1 MRWVNLIFGGFA
13 LLTAISTSVQAQSF
27 PAKSIVFV
35 VPYPAGGGVD
45 LTGRLLAGKMSQQ
58 LARSIVIENRAGAG
72 GTIGAE
78 YVAKAAADGYTYL
91 IGGTGPLSVAPAL
104 YKNLPYNPIRD
115 FAPVMLVVRIPQIL
129 VVHASLPVRSLS
141 ELLALIRK
149 HPGQF
154 NAASGGTG
162 TGQHLSAALMAT
174 MAKVQI
180 THVPYKGT
188 APAVSDLLGGHV
200 EMYFGDP
207 SILPLVKSGR
217 LRALGVT
224 TKDRYPALPDVQSIG
239 EVLKGFELIS
249 FYAMSAPAGTPR
261 EIVQRMNAE
270 ANKALVDPETRQKF
284 ESNGLLPAGGT
295 PEYLGD
301 LIRTHSAVSAKVLR
315 EANATKD

>member
-1 MRWVNLIFGGFA
+1 MRWPSVVLGA
-13 LLTAISTSVQAQSF
+13 LAAAVIASNAWAQAF
-27 PAKSIVFV
+27 PSKPIVFV

-45 LTGRLLAGKMSQQ
+45 LTGRILGARMAQQ
-58 LARSIVIENRAGAG
+58 LGRPVLVENRAGAS
-72 GTIGAE
+72 GTLGAD
-78 YVAKAAADGYTYL
+78 YVVKAPPDGYTYL

-104 YKNLPYNPIRD
+104 YKNLSYNPLRD
-115 FAPVMLVVRIPQIL
+115 FAPVMLIVRIPQIL
-129 VVHASLPVRSLS
+129 VVHSSLPVRSLQD
-141 ELLALIRK
+141 LLALIRK
-149 HPGQF
+149 RPGQF

-162 TGQHLSAALMAT
+162 TGQHLAGALMAT
-174 MAKVQI
+174 MAKLKI

-188 APAVSDLLGGHV
+188 APAVNDLLGGHV

-224 TKDRYPALPDVQSIG
+224 TAERYPALPAVPAIG
-239 EVLKGFELIS
+239 EVLTGFELIS

-261 EIVQRMNAE
+261 DIVVRMNAE
-270 ANKALVDPETRQKF
+270 ANKALADPETRQKF

-295 PEYLGD
+295 PEFLGE

-315 EANATKD
+315 DANATAD